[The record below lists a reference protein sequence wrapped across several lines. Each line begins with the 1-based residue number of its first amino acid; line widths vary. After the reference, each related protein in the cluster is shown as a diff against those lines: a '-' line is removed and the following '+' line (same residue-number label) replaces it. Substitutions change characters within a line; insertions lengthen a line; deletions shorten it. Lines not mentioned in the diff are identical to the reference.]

1 MKNRGKKWSI
11 ANTIVQVIVAAGSL
25 ISIVTSMKAAKYDEE
40 QEYKKLEDRYG
51 LEPIDSLE
59 DED

>member
-1 MKNRGKKWSI
+1 MNNRGKKWSI

-25 ISIVTSMKAAKYDEE
+25 ISIVTSMKSAKYDEE
-40 QEYKKLEDRYG
+40 QQFKRFEDRYG
-51 LEPIDSLE
+51 FEPIDSLE